1 MQLEIIQNKIY
12 EVRGHKVMLDFDLAE
27 LYEVETRHLN
37 QAVKRNIDIFP
48 KDFMF
53 MLTEKEWE
61 DMSSQNVMTY
71 PVQRPKSAL
80 PLAFTE
86 HGVTMLSN
94 ILKSKKA
101 RQTSIAIVRAFISL
115 KQFILNHQELA
126 IKLKELESKYNKH
139 FKDVYDV
146 INHLLNKDQRETDQ
160 KERKRI
166 GFH

>member
-12 EVRGHKVMLDFDLAE
+12 EARGHKVMLDFDLAE

-61 DMSSQNVMTY
+61 DMSSHFVMTY

-101 RQTSIAIVRAFISL
+101 RQTSIAIYNLPSSLEFCISML
-115 KQFILNHQELA
+115 ILEFLISEVN
-126 IKLKELESKYNKH
+126 
-139 FKDVYDV
+139 FW
-146 INHLLNKDQRETDQ
+146 
-160 KERKRI
+160 
-166 GFH
+166 